1 MLRRGRRT
9 GFREQIWMDGGLT
22 QKASL
27 AVVDEHDNLD
37 GTSNR
42 SRSFLKYHPLIALPF
57 PP

>member
-1 MLRRGRRT
+1 
-9 GFREQIWMDGGLT
+9 MDGGLT